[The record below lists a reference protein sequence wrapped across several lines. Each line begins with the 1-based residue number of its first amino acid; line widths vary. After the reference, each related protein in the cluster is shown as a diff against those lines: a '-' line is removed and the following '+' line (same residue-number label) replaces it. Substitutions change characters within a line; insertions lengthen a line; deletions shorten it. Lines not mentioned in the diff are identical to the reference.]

1 MMDVGRDFERM
12 RDYIAGRMSDE
23 ERRAFDDRLL
33 LEPGLVRELEES
45 LRLREGFEQL
55 RAQGYFRQRAW
66 RPQVARWLLPALA
79 AAAIA
84 GIAFLLRAQLGT
96 APLPGL
102 SATPEANSSSITA
115 RFTFVSMRNDAVPD
129 LSLPSSGLIEF
140 RAAPPLRHTP
150 GAYRATLAREESGS
164 SRIVGTLGGIA
175 PSADG
180 YVHSYADASRLE
192 GGGYVLRVEG
202 DGEKAAV
209 SEFRFALRAA
219 R

>member
-1 MMDVGRDFERM
+1 MMDVGRDIERM

-33 LEPGLVRELEES
+33 LEPALVRELEES
-45 LRLREGFEQL
+45 LRMREGLEQL
-55 RAQGYFRQRAW
+55 RAQGYFKQGLSRRKI
-66 RPQVARWLLPALA
+66 ARWVLPALA

-84 GIAFLLRAQLGT
+84 GIALLLRAQLGT
-96 APLPGL
+96 APLPVL
-102 SATPEANSSSITA
+102 SATPESNSSSITT
-115 RFTFVSMRNDAVPD
+115 RFTFVSMRDDGVPD

-150 GAYRATLAREESGS
+150 GAYRATLAREGSGG

-180 YVHSYADASRLE
+180 YVHSYADASRL
-192 GGGYVLRVEG
+192 GGGSYVLRVEG

-209 SEFRFALRAA
+209 SEFRFALRTA